1 MVLEKNTIFAENF
14 KIMQENHSFIRRF
27 SVQGWL
33 LSFTLCGLMLTG
45 CGNQNDKKDS
55 SENTETE
62 QQVVEQVVEQVADEA
77 EDNGV
82 KAPAIQADANGLIG
96 LGQCSIESNRLRV
109 ELSEDKDAAKIFLDG
124 ELLQTITDADD
135 ALVATGDDAPIFF
148 LDANFDG
155 LTDIFIGPGESR
167 TYSSLLIWEP
177 ASKQFRRIGHL
188 GEPSLQNFMLCPETK
203 SVYEGGS
210 NSWCSGSFTKSVW
223 EGGTLKAVEDVI
235 VVSDPEQY
243 RENGVS
249 DKYTLK
255 SSDGKTIKAAA
266 ESSQLPD
273 KWMYVLEYVGY

>member
-1 MVLEKNTIFAENF
+1 MLEKNTIFAENF
-14 KIMQENHSFIRRF
+14 KIMQENHSFIRHF

-33 LSFTLCGLMLTG
+33 LSFTFCALMLTG
-45 CGNQNDKKDS
+45 CGNQNTKKDS

-62 QQVVEQVVEQVADEA
+62 QVVEQVADVT

-82 KAPAIQADANGLIG
+82 KAPVIQADANGLIG
-96 LGQCSIESNRLRV
+96 LGQCSIENDRLRV
-109 ELSEDKDAAKIFLDG
+109 ELSEDKDVAKIFLDG

-135 ALVATGDDAPIFF
+135 ALVAAGDDAPIFF

-188 GEPSLQNFMLCPETK
+188 GEPSLQNFLLCPETK

-243 RENGVS
+243 GENEVS

-255 SSDGKTIKAAA
+255 TSDGKTVKAAA
-266 ESSQLPD
+266 ESSQLPG
-273 KWMYVLEYVGY
+273 KWADVLEYVGY